1 MALPALVLLALVAF
15 AAALLWAPQTGRA
28 AALHLILTVGAMPLI
43 FGAMSHFIPVL
54 TRTRTATSGLLG
66 IPVLALAGGTL
77 VVGALSLPGLFWGR
91 YAGALLAL
99 TAAGALLAWSRRRR
113 AGMLGRPHPCLAWYD
128 AALACLVLALLAILA
143 SAVWPQQTIAFYRLH
158 LHLNTLGFIGL
169 TAVST
174 LAVLLP
180 TVAGRPDPQVGPRL
194 RRDLPW
200 AIAGTLLVAVGSAW
214 FGPLAWIGGALWAVP
229 LLRLGASW
237 LQLYRA
243 EILALH
249 GAAPLLAAALAGLA
263 LSMMLGAA
271 APITVAPLTA
281 AGWLRP
287 TEPALAFV
295 SGFMLPLVSG
305 AASQLLPVWL
315 RPGVQRSWH
324 TKLRDSLGRYG
335 GVRAALFCLGGIAA
349 GTGHEWGLL
358 LGAATLIWFLLQA
371 GVALLQAF
379 IFQKRNP
386 S

>member
-1 MALPALVLLALVAF
+1 MALPALVFLALAVF
-15 AAALLWAPQTGRA
+15 AAALLWSPHAGRA
-28 AALHLILTVGAMPLI
+28 AALHLLLAVGAMPLI

-54 TRTRTATSGLLG
+54 TRTRTAPPGLLSLP
-66 IPVLALAGGTL
+66 ILALAGGAL
-77 VVGALSLPGLFWGR
+77 VVGALSLPDLFWGR
-91 YAGALLAL
+91 YAGALLAV
-99 TAAGALLAWSRRRR
+99 AAASALLAWSRRRR
-113 AGMLGRPHPCLAWYD
+113 AGMLGRPHPCLAWYE

-143 SAVWPQQTIAFYRLH
+143 SAIWPQQTIALHRLH
-158 LHLNTLGFIGL
+158 LHLNTLGFVGM

-200 AIAGTLLVAVGSAW
+200 AVAGTLLVAIGSAW
-214 FGPLAWIGGALWAVP
+214 LGPLAWIGGALWAVP
-229 LLRLGASW
+229 LVRLGASW
-237 LQLYRA
+237 LRLYRA

-263 LSMMLGAA
+263 LSMLLGAIPVEGLFRSA
-271 APITVAPLTA
+271 
-281 AGWLRP
+281 
-287 TEPALAFV
+287 EPVLAFV

-315 RPGVQRSWH
+315 RPGVQSNWH
-324 TKLRDSLGRYG
+324 AKLRDSLGRYG
-335 GVRAALFCLGGIAA
+335 GVRAVLFFTGGLVAGLG
-349 GTGHEWGLL
+349 HPWGLL

-371 GVALLQAF
+371 SAALLQSGL
-379 IFQKRNP
+379 FQKRNP

>member
-15 AAALLWAPQTGRA
+15 AVALLWSPSAGRA
-28 AALHLILTVGAMPLI
+28 AALHLILAVGAMPLI

-54 TRTRTATSGLLG
+54 TRTRTAAAGLVS
-66 IPVLALAGGTL
+66 IPILALAGGAL
-77 VVGALSLPGLFWGR
+77 VVGALSVPELFWGR
-91 YAGALLAL
+91 YAAALLAV
-99 TAAGALLAWSRRRR
+99 AAASALFVWSRRRR
-113 AGMLGRPHPCLAWYD
+113 AGMVGRPHPCLAWYE
-128 AALACLVLALLAILA
+128 AALASLVLALLAILA
-143 SAVWPQQTIAFYRLH
+143 SAIWPQQTIALHRLH
-158 LHLNTLGFIGL
+158 LHLNTLGFVGL

-200 AIAGTLLVAVGSAW
+200 AVAGTLLVAIGSAW
-214 FGPLAWIGGALWAVP
+214 FGPLAWVGGALWAVP
-229 LLRLGASW
+229 LVRLATSW
-237 LQLYRA
+237 LRLYRA

-263 LSMMLGAA
+263 LSMAFGAMSA
-271 APITVAPLTA
+271 IPA
-281 AGWLRP
+281 AGAFRA

-315 RPGVQRSWH
+315 RAGVQSSWH
-324 TKLRDSLGRYG
+324 SGLRDSLGRYG

-349 GTGHEWGLL
+349 GMGREWGLL

-371 GVALLQAF
+371 GAALLQAF
-379 IFQKRNP
+379 LVQKRNL

>member
-1 MALPALVLLALVAF
+1 MVLPALVFLALVAF
-15 AAALLWAPQTGRA
+15 AAALLWSPLAGRA
-28 AALHLILTVGAMPLI
+28 AALHLILAVGAMPLI

-54 TRTRTATSGLLG
+54 TRTRNAAAGLVS
-66 IPVLALAGGTL
+66 IPALALAGGAL

-91 YAGALLAL
+91 YAGAILAVA
-99 TAAGALLAWSRRRR
+99 AAGALLVWGRRRR
-113 AGMLGRPHPCLAWYD
+113 AAMVGRPHPCLAWYE
-128 AALACLVLALLAILA
+128 AALACLVLALFAILA
-143 SAVWPQQTIAFYRLH
+143 SAIWPQQTIALHRLH
-158 LHLNTLGFIGL
+158 LHLNTLGFVGL

-180 TVAGRPDPQVGPRL
+180 TVAGRPDPEVGPQL

-200 AIAGTLLVAVGSAW
+200 AAAGTLLVAFGSAW
-214 FGPLAWIGGALWAVP
+214 FSPLAWIGGALWVVP
-229 LLRLGASW
+229 LVRLGLRW
-237 LQLYRA
+237 LRLYRA

-271 APITVAPLTA
+271 APMSA
-281 AGWLRP
+281 AGGLRP

-295 SGFMLPLVSG
+295 SGFVLPLVSG

-315 RPGVQRSWH
+315 RPGVQSSWH
-324 TKLRDSLGRYG
+324 AKLRDSLGRYG
-335 GVRAALFCLGGIAA
+335 GVRAVLFCLGGIA
-349 GTGHEWGLL
+349 TGMGREWGLL

-371 GVALLQAF
+371 SAALLQARTF
-379 IFQKRNP
+379 HERNP

>member
-1 MALPALVLLALVAF
+1 MALPALVLLAVVAF
-15 AAALLWAPQTGRA
+15 AAALLWAPHAGRA
-28 AALHLILTVGAMPLI
+28 AALHLILAVGAMPLI

-54 TRTRTATSGLLG
+54 TRTRTAAAGLLG
-66 IPVLALAGGTL
+66 IPVLALAGGAL
-77 VVGALSLPGLFWGR
+77 AVGALSLPELFWGR

-99 TAAGALLAWSRRRR
+99 AAAGALLVWS
-113 AGMLGRPHPCLAWYD
+113 PHPCLAWYE
-128 AALACLVLALLAILA
+128 AALACLALALLAILA

-158 LHLNTLGFIGL
+158 LHLNTLGFVGL

-200 AIAGTLLVAVGSAW
+200 ALAGTLLVAVGSAW
-214 FGPLAWIGGALWAVP
+214 FGPLAWIGGVLWAVP

-237 LQLYRA
+237 LRLYRA

-263 LSMMLGAA
+263 LSMILGAMNFIPA
-271 APITVAPLTA
+271 TGAFRATQ
-281 AGWLRP
+281 
-287 TEPALAFV
+287 PALVFV

-315 RPGVQRSWH
+315 RPGVQSSWH
-324 TKLRDSLGRYG
+324 AGLRDRLGRYA
-335 GVRAALFCLGGIAA
+335 GVRAGLFCLGGIAA
-349 GTGHEWGLL
+349 GLGHEWGLL

-379 IFQKRNP
+379 VFQKRNQ